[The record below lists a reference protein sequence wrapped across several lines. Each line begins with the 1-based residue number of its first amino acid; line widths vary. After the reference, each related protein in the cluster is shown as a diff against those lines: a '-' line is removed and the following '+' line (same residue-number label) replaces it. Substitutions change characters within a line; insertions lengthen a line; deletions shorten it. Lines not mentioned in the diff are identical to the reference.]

1 MPSLASVLLT
11 GTQHHTSFMKQPTR
25 IGTETLPFNHLS
37 NLCMLIMSNALFKI
51 AGRQKFASLKL
62 CPCFL
67 LCSYLFNAQHL
78 LLR

>member
-51 AGRQKFASLKL
+51 AGR
-62 CPCFL
+62 
-67 LCSYLFNAQHL
+67 
-78 LLR
+78 